1 MTNDHTIPTRYP
13 LPNRLLHWIR
23 AGLILGLIGLGWI
36 MTTLPETIA
45 ARFDWF
51 YPVHKEFGVLA
62 FLISA
67 LAIVAR
73 TRSILPGHPPG
84 LAPWEARLSTV
95 VQYAMLTLA
104 IIVPLMGYAMSS
116 SFTQSDGV
124 PFFGIELPELLA
136 KNDRAFA
143 VFQWLH
149 KTLAYTLLGLIV
161 LHIAGVLKHR
171 FVDAGKDTDVLP
183 RML

>member
-1 MTNDHTIPTRYP
+1 MTHDHTIPTRYP
-13 LPNRLLHWIR
+13 PPNRLLHWIR

-67 LAIVAR
+67 VAIVAR

-95 VQYAMLTLA
+95 VQYARLTLA

-116 SFTQSDGV
+116 SFTQRDGV
-124 PFFGIELPELLA
+124 PFFAIELPELLA

-143 VFQWLH
+143 VFQCLH

>member
-36 MTTLPETIA
+36 MTTLPEKIA

-62 FLISA
+62 FLTGTV
-67 LAIVAR
+67 AIVAR

-84 LAPWEARLSTV
+84 LSTV
-95 VQYAMLTLA
+95 VQYAILTLA

-143 VFQWLH
+143 IFQWLH
-149 KTLAYTLLGLIV
+149 KTLAYTLLGLII